1 MPKRLWLMVYE
12 DGRALLWWDWSNLKP
27 LYPDRLIL
35 LLIMNGFNWG
45 LAGKGLKDATEGLA
59 AGTVTSDFASH
70 LLTVFILN
78 VLLYTSFYIV
88 MKLLHGE
95 RLGLQPFLY
104 LLFSMM
110 SWCGAGYFFFNMST
124 SWYRVPAQS
133 RALNMEC
140 ELLHFYDNHD
150 IWHFLSAISLF
161 LGFMA
166 YLTWDDDLR
175 ETRRD
180 KIPVF

>member
-1 MPKRLWLMVYE
+1 MVYE
-12 DGRALLWWDWSNLKP
+12 DGRALLRRDWSNLKP

-45 LAGKGLKDATEGLA
+45 LARKGLKDATEGLA

-88 MKLLHGE
+88 MKLRHGE
-95 RLGLQPFLY
+95 RLGLQPSLY

-110 SWCGAGYFFFNMST
+110 SWCGAGYFFFNTST

-150 IWHFLSAISLF
+150 IWHFLSAAGLF
-161 LGFMA
+161 FCFM
-166 YLTWDDDLR
+166 LLITLDEGLLDTDTQSIL
-175 ETRRD
+175 
-180 KIPVF
+180 VF

>member
-1 MPKRLWLMVYE
+1 
-12 DGRALLWWDWSNLKP
+12 
-27 LYPDRLIL
+27 
-35 LLIMNGFNWG
+35 
-45 LAGKGLKDATEGLA
+45 
-59 AGTVTSDFASH
+59 
-70 LLTVFILN
+70 
-78 VLLYTSFYIV
+78 
-88 MKLLHGE
+88 
-95 RLGLQPFLY
+95 
-104 LLFSMM
+104 M
-110 SWCGAGYFFFNMST
+110 SWGGAGYFFFNKST
-124 SWYRVPAQS
+124 SWYRAPAQS